1 MSREV
6 RRNSPWFA
14 ITLGVSLII
23 VIGGVLAAVLI
34 PLLLK
39 LPKKINRSI
48 NITTSILENSENYD
62 YDPSSHVLSILGDDD
77 IKISTP
83 NSNSGIGVE
92 PDYNYLF
99 SNPDGADS
107 EINITFVKEET
118 LFAKINFTI
127 KICDE
132 LGENITTVQS
142 DKVIISEVN
151 NGYNANVKVGYSLYI
166 KEFTISYQYLVY
178 RS

>member
-14 ITLGVSLII
+14 ITLGVSLLI
-23 VIGGVLAAVLI
+23 VIGGVLAGVLI

-92 PDYNYLF
+92 PNYYYLF
-99 SNPDGADS
+99 TNPDGADS
-107 EINITFVKEET
+107 EINITFIKEET

-132 LGENITTVQS
+132 LGENVTTVQS
-142 DKVIISEVN
+142 DKVVIKEVN
-151 NGYNANVKVGYSLYI
+151 NGYNANIKVGYSLYI
-166 KEFTISYQYLVY
+166 KEFTINYQYLVY